1 MPFSIYFQASMLMPC
16 SSSQRREILIK
27 FSTKFSCVC
36 VRLFVPCEKSF
47 LSLLYMQFIFSSF
60 EDKAKGMETNKR
72 SLIDDGFIGF
82 SR

>member
-1 MPFSIYFQASMLMPC
+1 MPFSIYFQAPMLMPC

-36 VRLFVPCEKSF
+36 VRLFAPCEKSF
-47 LSLLYMQFIFSSF
+47 LSLHAIYIFSF